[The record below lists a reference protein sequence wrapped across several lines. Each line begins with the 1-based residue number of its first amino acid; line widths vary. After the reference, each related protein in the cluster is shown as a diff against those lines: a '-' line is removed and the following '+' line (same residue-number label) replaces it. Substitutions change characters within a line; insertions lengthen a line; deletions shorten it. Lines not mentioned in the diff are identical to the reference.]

1 MSVSFAV
8 TDPSAGLVNPSS
20 TENASSV
27 LPKELEGV
35 GIDERLG
42 HSLDLNLKFRDEN
55 NQEVTLGTYINGSK
69 PVIISPV
76 YFACPGLCNFH
87 LNGFTEALREV
98 DWTAGKD
105 FTMIAL
111 SFDSKETPEMA
122 MKKKSNY
129 TKIYDRPNAEAG
141 WHFLTGD
148 EESVQAFTKSIGF
161 KFKWSDEA
169 NEWSHASAAIVVS
182 PQGKISRYLPGIMF
196 DKRDVK
202 LALTEAA
209 EGKIGNFVDSLIL
222 YCFHYDPQ
230 QSKYTIFVGGLMK
243 MGGSAMLLLMLI
255 WLIPIWFK
263 GRKKHANLGV

>member
-1 MSVSFAV
+1 MSDSFAV
-8 TDPSAGLVNPSS
+8 TDPSSGLVNSSS

-27 LPKELEGV
+27 RPKELDGV
-35 GIDERLG
+35 GIDEQLG
-42 HSLDLNLKFRDEN
+42 HSLDLNLKFKNEN
-55 NQEVTLGTYINGSK
+55 GQEVTLGAFINGSK

-76 YFACPGLCNFH
+76 YFSCPGLCNFH
-87 LNGFTEALREV
+87 LNGFTEALKEV

-111 SFDSKETPEMA
+111 SFDSKETPDMA

-129 TKIYDRPNAEAG
+129 LKIYDRPAAESG

-148 EESVQAFTKSIGF
+148 EESVKAFTKSIGF
-161 KFKWSDEA
+161 KYKWNEEA
-169 NEWSHASAAIVVS
+169 KEWSHVSAAIVVS

-230 QSKYTIFVGGLMK
+230 QSKYTIFAGGLMK